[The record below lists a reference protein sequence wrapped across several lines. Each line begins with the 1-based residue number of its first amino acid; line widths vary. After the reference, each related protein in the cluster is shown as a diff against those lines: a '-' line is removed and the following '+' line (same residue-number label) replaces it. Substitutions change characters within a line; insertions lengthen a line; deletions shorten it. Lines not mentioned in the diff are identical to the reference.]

1 MRVAGGASVCTRAGR
16 GTGTALPAPR
26 AAPCPARR
34 CHRRAAPPRAAAS
47 GSEAALL
54 ELPASTAAQVRQA
67 RDAVQ
72 AAAAAGVTRQRL
84 LLSLPLV
91 GATDLGAP

>member
-1 MRVAGGASVCTRAGR
+1 V
-16 GTGTALPAPR
+16 
-26 AAPCPARR
+26 
-34 CHRRAAPPRAAAS
+34 
-47 GSEAALL
+47 ALL

-72 AAAAAGVTRQRL
+72 AAATAGVTRQRL

-91 GATDLGAP
+91 GATDLGARRARGIVAWLQRCGRGCATPWWTL